1 MQVAH
6 LGVRDLVF
14 IDGDTVSRSN
24 LSRVVGSVES
34 DVGVTTK
41 VDVAARLARSVDPT
55 INVTPVSS
63 HLAVAETEL
72 LRSCDVAFSCV
83 DRHQPRAWMNQLAY
97 DSRIPVIDMGSAFR
111 VDPQSGR
118 VKSSGGR
125 VVVVGPGRPC
135 LRCWGHLDPN
145 ALREEA
151 LPAEEREA
159 LKASG
164 YLIGVDVDQPSVIA
178 FNTMLAG
185 AAVIEFLRL
194 ITGFAGDD
202 DPPNRL
208 GFRFDEGEV
217 SRSAVLPREGCRC
230 RR

>member
-1 MQVAH
+1 
-6 LGVRDLVF
+6 
-14 IDGDTVSRSN
+14 
-24 LSRVVGSVES
+24 
-34 DVGVTTK
+34 
-41 VDVAARLARSVDPT
+41 
-55 INVTPVSS
+55 
-63 HLAVAETEL
+63 
-72 LRSCDVAFSCV
+72 
-83 DRHQPRAWMNQLAY
+83 MNKLAY

-135 LRCWGHLDPN
+135 LRCWGHLDPDV
-145 ALREEA
+145 LREEA